1 MSDEQNIKRV
11 CSFCVSDLHLV
22 TMLLPYLDKKIKENE
37 KFIRTGKI
45 LLIFRKKCV
54 ILT

>member
-22 TMLLPYLDKKIKENE
+22 TMLLPYLDKKIKEKVKYCE
-37 KFIRTGKI
+37 KVGYCQ
-45 LLIFRKKCV
+45 LL
-54 ILT
+54 